1 MGDTPCAET
10 PDVRDIIAYPS
21 GTGRL
26 QYITHS
32 GSSFGSFIGS
42 GQVIRIICPSIDLRQ
57 LVTGG
62 FGYILGETGTA
73 VRRSASESE
82 AVSTAKRWLATG
94 QNWLGQ
100 TPK

>member
-1 MGDTPCAET
+1 VGDTPCAET

-42 GQVIRIICPSIDLRQ
+42 GAGNPYYLPINWSSSVSDGRFWLHFGWNWHSGSAFSQRKRSRIY
-57 LVTGG
+57 G
-62 FGYILGETGTA
+62 
-73 VRRSASESE
+73 
-82 AVSTAKRWLATG
+82 
-94 QNWLGQ
+94 
-100 TPK
+100 

>member
-1 MGDTPCAET
+1 MFGTSLLIHRAPVGCNILHTLALVSD
-10 PDVRDIIAYPS
+10 RSS
-21 GTGRL
+21 GP
-26 QYITHS
+26 
-32 GSSFGSFIGS
+32 
-42 GQVIRIICPSIDLRQ
+42 GQVIRIIYPSIDLRQ

-62 FGYILGETGTA
+62 FGYILGKTGTA

>member
-1 MGDTPCAET
+1 VGDTPCAET

-42 GQVIRIICPSIDLRQ
+42 GAGNPYYLPI
-57 LVTGG
+57 
-62 FGYILGETGTA
+62 
-73 VRRSASESE
+73 
-82 AVSTAKRWLATG
+82 
-94 QNWLGQ
+94 N
-100 TPK
+100 